1 MIGTYAAVLA
11 VCGASLAI
19 GQAAIALC
27 GGRRWSWLAPAV
39 GLALVC
45 AVCWGTVRMP
55 GQGAI
60 SAVAVLLLAVGAV
73 LYLRGRVDGAGEAL
87 RAGLP
92 VALLALAAASLPFAV
107 EGHFGILGTGFDP
120 DMSQHLLATD
130 RLAEGSGSQL
140 LHQGYPLGPHAI
152 VVALSKG
159 LGIGPVQGFS
169 GLTVAVAVLAPLT
182 ALAAFAELPPLRRT
196 AAALLVG
203 LPYMVASYLAQ
214 GAFKET
220 MQALFVL
227 AFALSLR
234 ESTRAWSELPLRF
247 VPAAAIAVGSVYVYS
262 FPGLVWLVATGVIWG
277 AAELVIARSRSSAG
291 GVGVESPAPP
301 EGCGGQDPIP
311 AGDSVP
317 PPGAAR
323 RARGGPT
330 PATGPADLRASSL
343 RPEQRVGQGGH
354 PTPATGPA
362 AMRSVLLALAVFL
375 VGALPELGRMIDFH
389 SFETFDPAG
398 PGLGNLFGQLSPF
411 EALGIWPSGDFRVA
425 PGDGAAPAFA
435 FYLGIAFASAL
446 LVYGLLRCWRRRE
459 TAIVAALLVAGA
471 VYAAARV
478 GGTPYTAAKAI
489 EVAAPLAT
497 LVILAPLLDR
507 RVEAGKGRAA
517 GAPLAGL
524 AAAAFLLAAGGGS
537 LLALASAPVGPT
549 AYTPRLTE
557 LRPLIASDSTLVL
570 APERLLREEHGA
582 RYIAWELRGGRVC
595 IDSEAAAGGA
605 LPAGIRF
612 VVTMDSAAAA
622 PFGGLALRR
631 RAAPYLL
638 WERIGS
644 VSGPSPCP
652 LIAVRQARQGP
663 AR

>member
-203 LPYMVASYLAQ
+203 LPYMVASYFAQ

-277 AAELVIARSRSSAG
+277 AVELVIVRSRSSAG

-311 AGDSVP
+311 AGDSVS

-323 RARGGPT
+323 RARRGST
-330 PATGPADLRASSL
+330 PATGPAVESLGPSPARA
-343 RPEQRVGQGGH
+343 
-354 PTPATGPA
+354 A
-362 AMRSVLLALAVFL
+362 LLALAVFL
-375 VGALPELGRMIDFH
+375 VGALPELGRTIDFH
-389 SFETFDPAG
+389 SFETFDPTG

-446 LVYGLLRCWRRRE
+446 LAYGLLKCWRRRE
-459 TAIVAALLVAGA
+459 TAIVAALLAAAA
-471 VYAAARV
+471 VYAAARL

-507 RVEAGKGRAA
+507 RAEAGKGRAA

-537 LLALASAPVGPT
+537 LLALANAPVGPT
-549 AYTPRLTE
+549 SYSPALTG
-557 LRPLIASDSTLVL
+557 LRPPIASGSTLVL

-605 LPAGIRF
+605 LPVGIRF
-612 VVTMDSAAAA
+612 VVTMDSAAAP

-638 WERIGS
+638 WERIGP

-652 LIAVRQARQGP
+652 LIAVRQARQG
-663 AR
+663 ATL